1 MEEEKFMRENVRTG
15 TILQGRLDQTLKQ
28 VVALCFPRYFP
39 VGERPTAELFQEKLL
54 FSANGNKRVQMA
66 LGGTKVA
73 SDIRRKRKYIFTPRL
88 LGDKESS
95 MPQGTE
101 TFVKAPSHSWR
112 R

>member
-1 MEEEKFMRENVRTG
+1 MEEEKCMRENVGTE

-28 VVALCFPRYFP
+28 VAFCFPRYFP
-39 VGERPTAELFQEKLL
+39 VGERPTAELFQENLL

-66 LGGTKVA
+66 LGDTKVA

-95 MPQGTE
+95 MPQGRE
-101 TFVKAPSHSWR
+101 PFVKAPSHRSR